1 MSGFVA
7 LQIVYVEEAA
17 VEEGNLAEECR
28 QIGRALG
35 LGLAEALVEQPQE
48 EEAVELLEAPATVLL
63 LHHLQ
68 TVAQVVEI
76 SVEEALLLNEVD
88 EHHAVEHQGG
98 VPVAV
103 ALGRDALYELPEVL
117 QLFLE
122 PFVEALGDPL
132 YVQSG
137 ADS

>member
-1 MSGFVA
+1 M
-7 LQIVYVEEAA
+7 
-17 VEEGNLAEECR
+17 
-28 QIGRALG
+28 
-35 LGLAEALVEQPQE
+35 EQPQK
-48 EEAVELLEAPATVLL
+48 EEAVELLEATAVALP

-68 TVAQVVEI
+68 AVAQVVGI
-76 SVEEALLLNEVD
+76 FVEEALFLDEVD
-88 EHHAVEHQGG
+88 EHHAIEHDGG

-103 ALGRDALYELPEVL
+103 DLGGDTLDEVPEGL

-137 ADS
+137 ADP